1 MEKMTEI
8 IEIDTPILISGSTRM
23 KAAGVKLTKKTFIR
37 NIRKKSGPIINW
49 DIPLSM
55 EKAPPL
61 ELYDLLNDKI
71 ITLKHESKEL
81 KRFEPLPD
89 DIKKNYRDK
98 GCNSLEMKWI
108 KRDII
113 DLDEICNDTI
123 VQYAREHAID
133 VSHVK
138 SIEGSLMANGWIY
151 DKSPIVLYE
160 LSPKKLAEI
169 RAKNPNST
177 AKYGVV
183 TGNHRISGARAAG
196 LLNILADIY
205 EYSNIEAV
213 KIWASRLNKGDA
225 PKKPSVIEDILR
237 NWNEALTSG
246 VYTAD
251 EKSFDTFIDVYGF
264 DGFDPRTIKSLKK
277 QLLTPT
283 KIKNPGGRGN
293 ILSIESDPRRVKPG
307 DPRSIPF
314 IVNKFDIPSPI
325 DKSSFGY
332 ATKDGR
338 SDGLWRD
345 HLSKIP
351 TNPDNKIHVTLY
363 TDTKKAGKVGLPTA
377 RREVEK
383 SFNNKMS
390 EVAEMIYI
398 VNKNLHPELYKDENK
413 EYNLKKIKENLPWKF
428 NGFLPQLVNDDG
440 DFIETNI
447 VDADGKEY
455 KKAVYAKGNKL
466 YAND

>member
-1 MEKMTEI
+1 MEKMAEVLVF
-8 IEIDTPILISGSTRM
+8 DSN
-23 KAAGVKLTKKTFIR
+23 AAKVIAAKNFK
-37 NIRKKSGPIINW
+37 KKSNKKKYGLTIDW

-61 ELYDLLNDKI
+61 ELYDLLNDNTI
-71 ITLKHESKEL
+71 ILKHESREL
-81 KRFEPLPD
+81 KRFAPLPD
-89 DIKKNYRDK
+89 DLKTKYRNK
-98 GCNSLEMKWI
+98 GCTSLEMNWI

-113 DLDEICNDTI
+113 DLDEIYDDNI
-123 VQYAREHAID
+123 VQHARKHAID

-138 SIEGSLMANGWIY
+138 SIEGSIMANGWLY
-151 DKSPIVLYE
+151 ENAPIILYE

-169 RAKNPNST
+169 RAKNPTS
-177 AKYGVV
+177 KVQYGVL
-183 TGNHRISGARAAG
+183 TGNHRISAARIIG
-196 LLNILADIY
+196 LLNILADVY
-205 EYSNIEAV
+205 EYNNAEAV
-213 KIWASRLNKGDA
+213 KIWASRLNKDDA
-225 PKKPSVIEDILR
+225 PKKPSVIDDILH
-237 NWNEALTSG
+237 NWEDARASG
-246 VYTAD
+246 IYAD
-251 EKSFDTFIDVYGF
+251 DEESFDTFIDVYGF

-277 QLLTPT
+277 QLLTPA

-293 ILSIESDPRRVKPG
+293 ILSIESDPRRIKPS

-325 DKSSFGY
+325 DKSNFGY

-363 TDTKKAGKVGLPTA
+363 ADTKKAVKNGIATA

-383 SFNNKMS
+383 AFNDKMS

-398 VNKNLHPELYKDENK
+398 VNKNLHPELYSDENK
-413 EYNLKKIKENLPWKF
+413 KYNIEKIKENLPWKF

-440 DFIETNI
+440 DFIENTI
-447 VDADGKEY
+447 VDSDGKEY
-455 KKAVYAKGNKL
+455 KKAVYKKANKL
-466 YAND
+466 YNHG

>member
-1 MEKMTEI
+1 MEKMAEI
-8 IEIDTPILISGSTRM
+8 IQIDTPIGSTRM
-23 KAAGVKLTKKTFIR
+23 KAAGLNPTKKTYIR
-37 NIRKKSGPIINW
+37 NIRKKSGLTINW

-55 EKAPPL
+55 EKSPPL
-61 ELYDLLNDKI
+61 ELYDLLNDSI

-81 KRFEPLPD
+81 KRFQPLPD

-113 DLDEICNDTI
+113 DLDEIYDDNI
-123 VQYAREHAID
+123 VQHARKHAID

-138 SIEGSLMANGWIY
+138 SIEGSIMANGWLY
-151 DKSPIVLYE
+151 DKSPIILYE

-177 AKYGVV
+177 VKYGVI
-183 TGNHRISGARAAG
+183 TGNHRISGARALG
-196 LLNILADIY
+196 LLNILADMY
-205 EYSNIEAV
+205 EYSNVEAV
-213 KIWASRLNKGDA
+213 KIWASRLNKDDA
-225 PKKPSVIEDILR
+225 PKKPSVIEDLLH
-237 NWNEALTSG
+237 NWDEALASG

-293 ILSIESDPRRVKPG
+293 ILSIESDPRRVKPN

-363 TDTKKAGKVGLPTA
+363 VDTKKAGKKGLPTA

-383 SFNNKMS
+383 SFNDKMS

-466 YAND
+466 YTND

>member
-1 MEKMTEI
+1 MEKMAEI
-8 IEIDTPILISGSTRM
+8 INIDTPISGSNRM
-23 KAAGVKLTKKTFIR
+23 KAAGLKPTKKTYL
-37 NIRKKSGPIINW
+37 RKTSGLTINW

-71 ITLKHESKEL
+71 ITIKHDSKEL

-89 DIKKNYRDK
+89 DIKKKYRDR

-108 KRDII
+108 KRDVI
-113 DLDEICNDTI
+113 DLDEIYDDNI
-123 VQYAREHAID
+123 VQHARKHAID

-138 SIEGSLMANGWIY
+138 SIEGSIMANGWLY
-151 DKSPIVLYE
+151 DEHPIILYK

-169 RAKNPNST
+169 RAKNPNSNV
-177 AKYGVV
+177 KYGVI
-183 TGNHRISGARAAG
+183 TGNHRISGARG
-196 LLNILADIY
+196 LGLFNILADVY
-205 EYSNIEAV
+205 EYNNTEAV
-213 KIWASRLNKGDA
+213 KIWASRLNKDDA
-225 PKKPSVIEDILR
+225 PKKPSVIEDILH
-237 NWNEALTSG
+237 NWEDAKRSG
-246 VYTAD
+246 IYTND
-251 EKSFDTFIDVYGF
+251 EESFDTFIDVYGF
-264 DGFDPRTIKSLKK
+264 DGFDPRTIKTLKK
-277 QLLTPT
+277 QLLTPA

-293 ILSIESDPRRVKPG
+293 ILSIESDPRRVKAN
-307 DPRSIPF
+307 DPRSIPY
-314 IVNKFDIPSPI
+314 IVNKFDIPSPL

-332 ATKDGR
+332 TTKDGR

-351 TNPDNKIHVTLY
+351 TNPDNKIYVTLY
-363 TDTKKAGKVGLPTA
+363 TETKKAVKKGLATA

-383 SFNNKMS
+383 SFNDKMD

-398 VNKNLHPELYKDENK
+398 VNKNLHPDLYIDVNK
-413 EYNLKKIKENLPWKF
+413 KYDIDKIKENLPWKF

-440 DFIETNI
+440 DFIETTI

-455 KKAVYAKGNKL
+455 KNAVYTRNNKL
-466 YAND
+466 YTND

>member
-1 MEKMTEI
+1 MEKIADI
-8 IEIDTPILISGSTRM
+8 INLDGYGKMKPLNLSNKRKSGR
-23 KAAGVKLTKKTFIR
+23 KKT
-37 NIRKKSGPIINW
+37 GLTINW
-49 DIPLSM
+49 DIPLSL
-55 EKAPPL
+55 EKCPPL
-61 ELYDLLNDKI
+61 ELYNLLDDDVI
-71 ITLKHESKEL
+71 ALKHNNQEL
-81 KRFEPLPD
+81 KRENPLPD
-89 DIKKNYRDK
+89 DIKENYRNK
-98 GCNSLEMKWI
+98 GCTTVEMPWI
-108 KRDII
+108 KRDIVF
-113 DLDEICNDTI
+113 LDQIHDDNV
-123 VQYAREHAID
+123 VQHARKHAID
-133 VSHVK
+133 ISHVK
-138 SIEGSLMANGWIY
+138 SIEGSILASGWLH
-151 DKSPIVLYE
+151 DKTPIVLYK

-177 AKYGVV
+177 VEYGVV
-183 TGNHRISGARAAG
+183 TGNHRISGARALG
-196 LLNILADIY
+196 LLNIIADVY
-205 EYSNIEAV
+205 EYTNVEAV
-213 KIWASRLNKGDA
+213 KIWASRLNKEDA
-225 PKKPSVIEDILR
+225 PKKPSVIEDLLH
-237 NWNEALTSG
+237 NWDEALASG
-246 VYTAD
+246 IYTAD
-251 EKSFDTFIDVYGF
+251 EKSFDTFIDMYGF

-293 ILSIESDPRRVKPG
+293 ILSIESDTRRIKPN

-363 TDTKKAGKVGLPTA
+363 VDTKKAVKNGIATA

-383 SFNNKMS
+383 SFNGKMS

-398 VNKNLHPELYKDENK
+398 VNKNLHPELYKDDNK
-413 EYNLKKIKENLPWKF
+413 EYNLKKIEENLPWKF
-428 NGFLPQLVNDDG
+428 NGFLPQLVNDEG
-440 DFIETNI
+440 DFIETSI

-455 KKAVYAKGNKL
+455 KKAVYTKSGKL
-466 YAND
+466 YPDD

>member
-1 MEKMTEI
+1 MEKMAEVLMF
-8 IEIDTPILISGSTRM
+8 DSN
-23 KAAGVKLTKKTFIR
+23 AAKVIAAKNSK
-37 NIRKKSGPIINW
+37 KKSNKKKYGLTIDW
-49 DIPLSM
+49 DIPLSL

-61 ELYDLLNDKI
+61 ELYDMLNDNTI
-71 ITLKHESKEL
+71 ILKHESREL
-81 KRFEPLPD
+81 KRFAPLPD
-89 DIKKNYRDK
+89 DLKRKYRNK
-98 GCNSLEMKWI
+98 GCTSLEMNWL
-108 KRDII
+108 KRDVI
-113 DLDEICNDTI
+113 DLDEIYDDNI
-123 VQYAREHAID
+123 VQYARKHAID

-138 SIEGSLMANGWIY
+138 SIEGSIMANGWLY
-151 DKSPIVLYE
+151 ENTPIILYE

-169 RAKNPNST
+169 RAKNPTSKV
-177 AKYGVV
+177 KYGVL
-183 TGNHRISGARAAG
+183 TGNHRISAARIIG
-196 LLNILADIY
+196 LLNILADVY
-205 EYSNIEAV
+205 EYNNVEAV
-213 KIWASRLNKGDA
+213 KIWASRLNKDDA
-225 PKKPSVIEDILR
+225 PKKPSVIDDILH
-237 NWNEALTSG
+237 NWEDARASG
-246 VYTAD
+246 IYTDD

-293 ILSIESDPRRVKPG
+293 ILSIESDPRRIKSS

-325 DKSSFGY
+325 DKSNFGY

-363 TDTKKAGKVGLPTA
+363 VDTKKAVKSGIATA

-383 SFNNKMS
+383 SFNDKMT
-390 EVAEMIYI
+390 EVAEMIFI
-398 VNKNLHPELYKDENK
+398 VNKNLHPDLYNDENK
-413 EYNLKKIKENLPWKF
+413 KYNLEKIKENLPWKF
-428 NGFLPQLVNDDG
+428 NGFFPQLVNDDG
-440 DFIETNI
+440 DFIENTI

-455 KKAVYAKGNKL
+455 KKAVYTKANKL
-466 YAND
+466 YTND